1 MAVYMLLAITMAAGD
16 GTVANLPSEGAVFD
30 KAVLDKL
37 VAQIRALGP
46 AATHIAAEALLLKPD
61 APPLAFE
68 DVPRPTHVSNKSW
81 HTYRPVNVAYNAHS
95 RVHAVALLIDRDW
108 HDQICEQASAAVL
121 WFEFIGR
128 ACNHWHAVLRAD
140 VTEAVVLQ
148 AREAMRAMEDSW
160 QNLDNMEGGRR
171 NPSEQAFG
179 SYSGSTVTIPKDGGV
194 EFDHPSALLG
204 FMWRTV
210 LFAHATSS
218 GADRDAAVKNTFN
231 DASAFDH
238 RDVSEAC
245 VEGAEDVASLTPGEL
260 RHSGVLD
267 EHDIDVADP
276 EDDERYRD
284 REDIEYEDAQREL
297 QYEADVEFWL
307 DATSA
312 WWETGLGWQRESV
325 LYAAQRIDELHG
337 YANYGYSD
345 YHYQKPSWVRDYS
358 KLWKERVF
366 MDRRYDGHRSLRTR
380 QFSLGGPDESKEQ
393 CPKQGVCGGHFDT
406 YEDKLR
412 GHLETAQVTAQRI
425 EKYMTNGEYGEFFLY
440 NC

>member
-1 MAVYMLLAITMAAGD
+1 MLLAITMA
-16 GTVANLPSEGAVFD
+16 ANLPSEGAVFD

-61 APPLAFE
+61 ALAFE
-68 DVPRPTHVSNKSW
+68 DIPRPTHVSNKSW
-81 HTYRPVNVAYNAHS
+81 HAYRPVNVAYP
-95 RVHAVALLIDRDW
+95 ALLIDRDW
-108 HDQICEQASAAVL
+108 HDQVCEQASAAVL

-128 ACNHWHAVLRAD
+128 ACDHWHAVLRAD

-218 GADRDAAVKNTFN
+218 GADRDAAVKNTFD

-245 VEGAEDVASLTPGEL
+245 
-260 RHSGVLD
+260 
-267 EHDIDVADP
+267 
-276 EDDERYRD
+276 
-284 REDIEYEDAQREL
+284 
-297 QYEADVEFWL
+297 
-307 DATSA
+307 A
-312 WWETGLGWQRESV
+312 WKG
-325 LYAAQRIDELHG
+325 
-337 YANYGYSD
+337 
-345 YHYQKPSWVRDYS
+345 P
-358 KLWKERVF
+358 
-366 MDRRYDGHRSLRTR
+366 RRSHR
-380 QFSLGGPDESKEQ
+380 
-393 CPKQGVCGGHFDT
+393 
-406 YEDKLR
+406 
-412 GHLETAQVTAQRI
+412 
-425 EKYMTNGEYGEFFLY
+425 
-440 NC
+440 